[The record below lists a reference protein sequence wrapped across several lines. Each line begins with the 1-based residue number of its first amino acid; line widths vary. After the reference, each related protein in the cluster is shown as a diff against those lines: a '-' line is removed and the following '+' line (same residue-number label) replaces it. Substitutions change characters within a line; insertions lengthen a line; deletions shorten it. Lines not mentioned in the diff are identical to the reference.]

1 MRMISRLFIA
11 LAARDRIARRSVRP
25 PGRYNWCRSSLLG
38 FDDVL
43 LLLRAAVVRRLSS
56 SVLSVGA
63 LTIPIRGGMMM
74 MMMWDADGSERVF
87 DRVVVV
93 VHLEERRTRLQK
105 DPVDVIVV
113 IATMTTPAWRGRRRR
128 RRHDD
133 DDDEV
138 WSRVVLCDVS

>member
-38 FDDVL
+38 FDEVL
-43 LLLRAAVVRRLSS
+43 LLLRAAVVRRLYS

-63 LTIPIRGGMMM
+63 LTIPIRGGMM
-74 MMMWDADGSERVF
+74 WGADGSERVF

-113 IATMTTPAWRGRRRR
+113 MATMTTPVWRGRRRR

-133 DDDEV
+133 DDGDDEV

>member
-38 FDDVL
+38 FDEVL

-63 LTIPIRGGMMM
+63 LTIPIRGG
-74 MMMWDADGSERVF
+74 WDADGSERVF

-113 IATMTTPAWRGRRRR
+113 IATMTTPVWRGRRRR

-133 DDDEV
+133 DDGDDEV